1 MDPKDKVEHFHNN
14 SDIGYG
20 YDYYDGETSDVEI
33 LELDLREE
41 VLEEKENHPN
51 G

>member
-1 MDPKDKVEHFHNN
+1 MDPKDKVESFHNN

-20 YDYYDGETSDVEI
+20 YDYYDGEKSDTEI
-33 LELDLREE
+33 LELELHDDESN
-41 VLEEKENHPN
+41 EKENHPN